1 MLDYKDWITERIS
14 YDDILVTKDVLN
26 MMVNKIYKYVKITP
40 ELEFDYHISTF
51 KEMFYKMIYQKYYIG
66 KRSVYIPYIPYD
78 EFMYEYFSMKFSDD
92 IIDIHFFCKE
102 LAKQYNLDIFVKVD
116 CSLYLVDFIFDTV
129 LTADP
134 YYDDGDDGLSEE
146 ENIDYSID
154 G

>member
-1 MLDYKDWITERIS
+1 
-14 YDDILVTKDVLN
+14 
-26 MMVNKIYKYVKITP
+26 
-40 ELEFDYHISTF
+40 
-51 KEMFYKMIYQKYYIG
+51 
-66 KRSVYIPYIPYD
+66 
-78 EFMYEYFSMKFSDD
+78 MYEYFSMKFSDD